1 MLPGLGLF
9 ARKQPI
15 WIRSLK
21 WRLGKLLVNQR
32 YKINR
37 LFRRCQIGDRHFPNL
52 IAAKRIKGQNQIY
65 GLFASKE
72 ETLRHSAVCVYDLA
86 DISRQ
91 MRDAQ
96 FLGFRGLQFFELEN
110 DFSLDQL

>member
-1 MLPGLGLF
+1 M
-9 ARKQPI
+9 
-15 WIRSLK
+15 
-21 WRLGKLLVNQR
+21 NQR

-37 LFRRCQIGDRHFPNL
+37 LSRRCQIGDRHFPNL

-96 FLGFRGLQFFELEN
+96 FLGFRGLQFFE
-110 DFSLDQL
+110 DFLSYKMISR